1 MTRVS
6 KYAQKVKR
14 WYDEGTWKDWMV
26 RNAVTKGKITA
37 LECAAILGGAQ
48 GVLEELGNNPTKTR
62 LLEACAVLGIEADE
76 SMTKAELLALIEAA

>member
-1 MTRVS
+1 MS

-14 WYDEGTWKDWMV
+14 YYDMGIWTARMV
-26 RNAVTKGKITA
+26 HDAVTKGKITT

-48 GVLEELGNNPTKTR
+48 GVLAELGSNPTKTR

-76 SMTKAELLALIEAA
+76 SMTKAELLALIEDA

>member
-1 MTRVS
+1 MTKVS
-6 KYAQKVKR
+6 KYALKVKR
-14 WYDEGTWKDWMV
+14 YYEAGIWTARMV
-26 RNAVTKGKITA
+26 HDAVAKGKITA

-48 GVLEELGNNPTKTR
+48 GVLAELGSNPTKAR